1 MHELPLVFFT
11 VLTQSAVGA
20 YLLLLLWQ
28 SRQPVGSDRCASI
41 KLLGVVALFA
51 LGGVM
56 GSVHLGQPLRALNML
71 AGVGRSPMSNEIVL
85 SGIFIACAG
94 LGALL
99 RWRQAAPG
107 LSRALLG
114 VAVPV
119 GLLFV
124 WTIPQIYQLDTVPH
138 WASGH
143 VTLMHLLTVF
153 IGGGALACA
162 LGVTWARWVMGLG
175 IVAAFT
181 TKLGYAAFIASSGG
195 AALAAVTGLWQ
206 LQTALLALAL
216 LLAARQEPKWLPALV
231 AVAVIA
237 AELLGRIAFYDLWQ
251 IGM

>member
-1 MHELPLVFFT
+1 MNYRWFFFT

-28 SRQPVGSDRCASI
+28 ARQPVGSDRCASI

-99 RWRQAAPG
+99 
-107 LSRALLG
+107 
-114 VAVPV
+114 
-119 GLLFV
+119 
-124 WTIPQIYQLDTVPH
+124 
-138 WASGH
+138 
-143 VTLMHLLTVF
+143 
-153 IGGGALACA
+153 
-162 LGVTWARWVMGLG
+162 
-175 IVAAFT
+175 
-181 TKLGYAAFIASSGG
+181 
-195 AALAAVTGLWQ
+195 
-206 LQTALLALAL
+206 ALAL

-237 AELLGRIAFYDLWQ
+237 AELLGRIVFYDLWQ